1 METQNNYKR
10 TVAGS
15 VGAGM
20 GALFNG
26 SGRTY
31 YILEHKTSSK
41 YHQAGETQ
49 KIIIDQ
55 IELGRDASCQVRFD
69 ESLDT
74 VSRKHAAIVKE
85 GTGWKLIHLSQSNP
99 TLVNGQPIQ
108 GQYFL
113 QSGDEIQLSV
123 GGPRIGFIQPQGA
136 QAMTSSIKFTERM
149 NLFRQ
154 QALRPYRTAIWTLG
168 ALLLLSILGFGAWNY
183 KLSLDN
189 QELRQE
195 MAMYQAQMDSLSL
208 EKDRLDNL
216 ERQLQEQLAANPKD
230 PELQNR
236 LNEVQQQQ
244 QRVRTLYIAANNN
257 YQRASKKVDGFGKNK
272 KNDDKKNIEEDEVT
286 NNENGGGSNTL
297 PKGVSDNIADYYDDI
312 YTLKVRRITLEK
324 GDEAVDAG
332 IPLKNVIVG
341 TGFIVD
347 GKFVTARS
355 NIEPWMPV
363 NNQYP
368 TDEDQYWKFFLAMA
382 KYLKYEV
389 IIDYEAYSTR
399 GSGYPLRFSNLQFDL
414 SGSQDEMRS
423 TEIPEAV
430 IDRLKSLGMIES
442 DNEKASSND
451 EDEDDD
457 EEVTMKTLKKS
468 KKANKAKSSA
478 KMTVFQLPYYTE
490 KSYLAVS
497 LQMGAPGGLPVD
509 HATANSLKGGE
520 TVTIAGFND
529 RTNIQNLSS
538 NFKYWT
544 SSTSRTG
551 FNYITLQSSDSN
563 KGFIGSPA
571 FFKEPDGSYR
581 VVGVNGDVV
590 GGENKLVPIT
600 RVP

>member
-1 METQNNYKR
+1 MQTQNNYKR

-20 GALFNG
+20 GAIFNG

-69 ESLDT
+69 ESLET

-85 GTGWKLIHLSQSNP
+85 GNGWKLVHLSQSNP

-136 QAMTSSIKFTERM
+136 QALTSSIKLTERM

-154 QALRPYRTAIWTLG
+154 QALAPYKKALWAMA
-168 ALLLLSILGFGAWNY
+168 ALLLLVIAGFGAWNY
-183 KLSLDN
+183 KLGLDN
-189 QELRQE
+189 QELRAE
-195 MAMYQAQMDSLSL
+195 MATYQAQMDSLSL

-216 ERQLQEQLAANPKD
+216 EQQLQEQLAKNPQDQNLKD
-230 PELQNR
+230 QLEQVN
-236 LNEVQQQQ
+236 QQRD
-244 QRVRTLYIAANNN
+244 RVRTLYIAASNN
-257 YQRASKKVDGFGKNK
+257 YNRASQKVGKFGDKKDDKNK
-272 KNDDKKNIEEDEVT
+272 KETADNDEEETKKDDAVD
-286 NNENGGGSNTL
+286 L
-297 PKGVSDNIADYYDDI
+297 PKGTSDNIADYYDDI
-312 YTLKVRRITLEK
+312 YTLKVRRITYEK
-324 GDEAVDAG
+324 NDEAVDAG
-332 IPLKNVIVG
+332 IALKNVVVG

-347 GKFVTARS
+347 GKFVTARC

-363 NNQYP
+363 NNKY
-368 TDEDQYWKFFLAMA
+368 DQDWKFELALA
-382 KYLKYEV
+382 KVLGYDV

-430 IDRLKSLGMIES
+430 LTRLRSLGMLE
-442 DNEKASSND
+442 DGDAKASDEDEDED
-451 EDEDDD
+451 EDEDDGGRI
-457 EEVTMKTLKKS
+457 TKKS
-468 KKANKAKSSA
+468 KKSKAKKGTA
-478 KMTVFQLPYYTE
+478 KLTVYQLPYYTE

-497 LQMGAPGGLPVD
+497 LQMSAPGGLPVD
-509 HATANSLKGGE
+509 RAVANSLKGGE
-520 TVTIAGFND
+520 TVTIAGFNAN
-529 RTNIQNLSS
+529 TNIQNLSS

-551 FNYITLQSSDSN
+551 FNYITLQSADSN
-563 KGFIGSPA
+563 KGFTGSPA
-571 FFKEPDGSYR
+571 FYKESDGSYK
-581 VVGVNGDVV
+581 VVGVNAGIN
-590 GGENKLVPIT
+590 GGENKLVPVT